1 MMEELEFR
9 VNFNDRHY
17 TDKDIDL
24 IKFAVSEMFCEG
36 DEQEFLIC
44 DKGGRE
50 IEVRDYIRESLW
62 AFNTRFILDHS
73 NIKYSNIKCYANEV
87 VKEFQKMQ
95 EVLCESAN
103 ELVYAM
109 IKDFD
114 QFVQDAVKSDG
125 YGHFLSPYDGKEHEV
140 IIFGRT
146 FYVYRIN

>member
-1 MMEELEFR
+1 MMEELKFR

-44 DKGGRE
+44 DEGGRE
-50 IEVRDYIRESLW
+50 IEVRDYIREILW
-62 AFNTRFILDHS
+62 AFDTRFILEH
-73 NIKYSNIKCYANEV
+73 SNIKCYTNEV
-87 VKEFQKMQ
+87 VKALQKMQ

-114 QFVQDAVKSDG
+114 QFVQDAVEADG
-125 YGHFLSPYDGKEHEV
+125 YGNFLSAWDGKEHEIV
-140 IIFGRT
+140 VGGKKF
-146 FYVYRIN
+146 FVYRTN